1 MDDSIDYMKD
11 KSHNAKD
18 GATRGFEE
26 AMEKVGEKYGVAK
39 ESTKYAY
46 ETAKKKASQVAGE
59 IRDRYAEL

>member
-1 MDDSIDYMKD
+1 
-11 KSHNAKD
+11 
-18 GATRGFEE
+18 
-26 AMEKVGEKYGVAK
+26 MEKVGEKYGVAK